1 MHDINKI
8 RENKNFF
15 TEGWKKRG
23 LQVNIDNIL
32 NTDQDL
38 RKTITNLQDLQT
50 KRNDASKLI
59 GKAKQDGDES
69 KANKLSKDV
78 QELKKR
84 MQDLEESKIEL
95 SENLKNLLSSLP
107 NIPHEDV
114 PEGLDEE
121 SNIQIKEFGNKT
133 KPSPNHFE
141 IGEEIGMLDFES
153 AIKLSGSRFSIL
165 KKDLAL
171 MERSLANFMIDQHVN
186 KNGYEEVSVP
196 YLVKDEAMFGTGQLP
211 KFSDDQFKTEDGF
224 WLIPTAEVPLTNLVS
239 NSNLQDSD
247 LPLRYVAYTQCFRK
261 EAGAAGKDTKGL
273 IRLHQFPK
281 VELVSIVKPE
291 SSIDELERLLSC
303 AEGILKSLELP
314 YRVMILSSGDM
325 GFSAIKTYDL
335 EVWLPGQNLYREIS
349 SCSLCGDF
357 QSRRMNAKFKDSN
370 SKKIHPHTL
379 NGSGLA
385 VGRTLVAILENYYEG
400 NGVVGVPDVLRPYM
414 GGIKKIGLKDRS

>member
-59 GKAKQDGDES
+59 GKAKQDGDEP

-153 AIKLSGSRFSIL
+153 AVKLSGSRFSIL

>member
-59 GKAKQDGDES
+59 GKAKQDEDEP

-153 AIKLSGSRFSIL
+153 AVKLSGSRFSIL

-414 GGIKKIGLKDRS
+414 GGIKKIGLKDQS

>member
-59 GKAKQDGDES
+59 GKAKQDGDEP

-84 MQDLEESKIEL
+84 MQDLEESKVEL
-95 SENLKNLLSSLP
+95 SENLKNLLSFLP

-153 AIKLSGSRFSIL
+153 AVKLSGSRFSIL

>member
-59 GKAKQDGDES
+59 GKAKQDGDEP

-133 KPSPNHFE
+133 KPSPNHFD

-153 AIKLSGSRFSIL
+153 AVKLSGSRFSIL

>member
-59 GKAKQDGDES
+59 GKAKQDGDEP

-153 AIKLSGSRFSIL
+153 AVKLSGSRFSIL
-165 KKDLAL
+165 KKDLAF

>member
-1 MHDINKI
+1 MY
-8 RENKNFF
+8 
-15 TEGWKKRG
+15 KR
-23 LQVNIDNIL
+23 Q
-32 NTDQDL
+32 
-38 RKTITNLQDLQT
+38 
-50 KRNDASKLI
+50 
-59 GKAKQDGDES
+59 
-69 KANKLSKDV
+69 
-78 QELKKR
+78 
-84 MQDLEESKIEL
+84 
-95 SENLKNLLSSLP
+95 
-107 NIPHEDV
+107 
-114 PEGLDEE
+114 
-121 SNIQIKEFGNKT
+121 
-133 KPSPNHFE
+133 
-141 IGEEIGMLDFES
+141 
-153 AIKLSGSRFSIL
+153 
-165 KKDLAL
+165 
-171 MERSLANFMIDQHVN
+171 
-186 KNGYEEVSVP
+186 VP

-239 NSNLQDSD
+239 NSNLEDSD

-291 SSIDELERLLSC
+291 SSVEELERLLSC

-357 QSRRMNAKFKDSN
+357 QSIRMNTKFKDSN
-370 SKKIHPHTL
+370 NKKIHPHTL

-400 NGVVGVPDVLRPYM
+400 DGFVRVPDVLQPYM
-414 GGIKKIGLKDRS
+414 GGIKKIGIKDQS

>member
-59 GKAKQDGDES
+59 GKAKQDGDEP
-69 KANKLSKDV
+69 KANNLSKDV

-153 AIKLSGSRFSIL
+153 AVKLSGSRFSIL

>member
-59 GKAKQDGDES
+59 GKAKQDGDEP

-153 AIKLSGSRFSIL
+153 AVKLSGSRFSIL

-414 GGIKKIGLKDRS
+414 GGIKKIGLKDQS

>member
-153 AIKLSGSRFSIL
+153 AVKLSGSRFSIL

-414 GGIKKIGLKDRS
+414 GGIKKIGLKDQS

>member
-59 GKAKQDGDES
+59 GKAKQYGDEP

-153 AIKLSGSRFSIL
+153 AVKLSGSRFSIL